1 MKLLKLNNEY
11 YLIGDDE
18 LEIKALDTYYVNC
31 HVTESAGGEIEKGDY
46 RDCEK
51 VLAAS
56 VQLRGLPL
64 IDKKEVE
71 KIFRDKIVKEARE
84 HFEKFSNIS
93 DNEDA
98 DITNCM
104 RGEFV
109 SGYFNGYV
117 NKEKE
122 NENEK
127 NFTPDEMIAFC
138 QECLILANSNEIGR
152 VRKFIENR
160 LDAFI
165 RKPKP
170 KTEWWYNISVEGTN
184 FPYHSKKWN
193 KTLGRIIPSVNEK
206 GYITIKSI
214 NKK

>member
-18 LEIKALDTYYVNC
+18 LEIKGGDSYYVNG
-31 HVTESAGGEIEKGDY
+31 TINESAGGEVEKGDY

-51 VLAAS
+51 VLAS
-56 VQLRGLPL
+56 TVQLRDLAL
-64 IDKKEVE
+64 IDRKEVE
-71 KIFRDKIVKEARE
+71 KIFRDTIIKEARS
-84 HFEKFSNIS
+84 HFENMSNIP
-93 DNEDA
+93 DDKDA
-98 DITNCM
+98 DIVNCM

-109 SGYFNGYV
+109 SGYVNGYIK
-117 NKEKE
+117 KEKE
-122 NENEK
+122 NEN
-127 NFTPDEMIAFC
+127 NFTLDEMISFC
-138 QECLILANSNEIGR
+138 QGCLVLANSQEIGR
-152 VRKFIENR
+152 VRKFIDER

-165 RKPKP
+165 RKPK
-170 KTEWWYNISVEGTN
+170 TEWWLSVSVEGVN

-193 KTLGRIIPSVNEK
+193 KTLGRTIPSVNEK

>member
-18 LEIKALDTYYVNC
+18 LEIKGGDSYYVSGNIN
-31 HVTESAGGEIEKGDY
+31 ESAGGEVEKGDY

-51 VLAAS
+51 VLAAT

-64 IDKKEVE
+64 IDKSGVE
-71 KIFRDKIVKEARE
+71 KILRDCIVKLGVDS
-84 HFEKFSNIS
+84 FTNMSNIPP
-93 DNEDA
+93 DKDENFA
-98 DITNCM
+98 NAV
-104 RGEFV
+104 RGQFV
-109 SGYFNGYV
+109 SGFVNGYLK
-117 NKEKE
+117 NEKE
-122 NENEK
+122 SK
-127 NFTPDEMIAFC
+127 QNFTPDEVISFC
-138 QECLILANSNEIGR
+138 QECLIIANSNEIGR
-152 VRKFIENR
+152 VRKFIDER

-165 RKPKP
+165 RKPKM
-170 KTEWWYNISVEGTN
+170 EWWYAVSVEGVN

-193 KTLGRIIPSVNEK
+193 KTLGRTIPSVNEK

>member
-18 LEIKALDTYYVNC
+18 LEIKGGDSYYVNGRI
-31 HVTESAGGEIEKGDY
+31 TESAGGEIEKGDY

-84 HFEKFSNIS
+84 LFENMSGIS
-93 DNEDA
+93 DNEDT
-98 DITNCM
+98 DIKNCM

-109 SGYFNGYV
+109 SGYVNGYV
-117 NKEKE
+117 KKEKE
-122 NENEK
+122 SEDEEK
-127 NFTPDEMIAFC
+127 FTPDEMIFFC
-138 QECLILANSNEIGR
+138 QECLILANSKEIGR
-152 VRKFIENR
+152 VKKFIDER
-160 LDAFI
+160 LDTFI
-165 RKPKP
+165 RKPKQ
-170 KTEWWYNISVEGTN
+170 KTQWWHNVSVDGVN

-193 KTLGRIIPSVNEK
+193 KTLGRIIPSVNEQ

>member
-1 MKLLKLNNEY
+1 MRLLKLNNEF

-18 LEIKALDTYYVNC
+18 LEIKGGDSYYVNGRI
-31 HVTESAGGEIEKGDY
+31 TESAGGEIEKGDY

-51 VLAAS
+51 VLAAT

-64 IDKKEVE
+64 IDRNEVE
-71 KIFRDKIVKEARE
+71 KIFRDRITELALDT
-84 HFEKFSNIS
+84 FFNMSNVPS
-93 DNEDA
+93 A
-98 DITNCM
+98 L
-104 RGEFV
+104 RGQFV
-109 SGYFNGYV
+109 SGFINGYI
-117 NKEKE
+117 KKE
-122 NENEK
+122 NENENEN
-127 NFTPDEMIAFC
+127 NFTTDEMISFC

-152 VRKFIENR
+152 VRKFIDER

-170 KTEWWYNISVEGTN
+170 KTEWWHNVSVEGLN

-193 KTLGRIIPSVNEK
+193 KTLGRTIPSVNEK
-206 GYITIKSI
+206 GYITIKQI

>member
-11 YLIGDDE
+11 YLLGDDE
-18 LEIKALDTYYVNC
+18 MEINGRDSYYVGG
-31 HVTESAGGEIEKGDY
+31 HITESAGGEVEKGDY

-71 KIFRDKIVKEARE
+71 KIFRDTIIESARNL
-84 HFEKFSNIS
+84 FENMSNIS
-93 DNEDA
+93 DDKDENFENA
-98 DITNCM
+98 V
-104 RGEFV
+104 RGQFV
-109 SGYFNGYV
+109 SGYVNGYV

-122 NENEK
+122 NEN
-127 NFTPDEMIAFC
+127 NFTPDEMISFC
-138 QECLILANSNEIGR
+138 QECLIVSNSKDIGR
-152 VRKFIENR
+152 VRKFIDER
-160 LDAFI
+160 MDAFI
-165 RKPKP
+165 RKPKM
-170 KTEWWYNISVEGTN
+170 EWWYNVSVEGVN

-193 KTLGRIIPSVNEK
+193 KTLGRTIPSVNEK